1 MPWLKPAL
9 LGCVAAAI
17 ISATAQAQQPIK
29 IRASFVAP
37 VANWASILAEKSDLA
52 RHAGKSYVFE
62 SVRFAGT
69 PPMITAL
76 ANNELEIAS
85 LAYS

>member
-17 ISATAQAQQPIK
+17 IGATAQAQQPVK

-37 VANWASILAEKSDLA
+37 VANWASILAEKEDNIEKLENYILGQGY
-52 RHAGKSYVFE
+52 GK
-62 SVRFAGT
+62 
-69 PPMITAL
+69 
-76 ANNELEIAS
+76 
-85 LAYS
+85 